1 MQLRDRGKLSLDD
14 KVTRRVPE
22 LRQVSEGVT
31 IMGHTGSQAGFR
43 AFMYFDP
50 VKRTAVLV
58 AFNTTMQRS
67 TPGARAAQRAMT
79 EAALGLLK

>member
-1 MQLRDRGKLSLDD
+1 MGLSFFG
-14 KVTRRVPE
+14 TRE
-22 LRQVSEGVT
+22 EGVT

-58 AFNTTMQRS
+58 AFNTTMARS